1 MNIFIKNWLKKN
13 TYSLKGKK
21 IVITGATGGLG
32 KELCFYLAYLNAEL
46 ILINRNEGK
55 ATSLKNEIITKYN
68 GAKVT
73 LLYADFE
80 NINDVDKVCS
90 ELKIY
95 DIDIIIHNAAVYA
108 IERRIV
114 GSGYLNVFQTNFVS
128 PLYITNKLLP
138 QLENT
143 GGKIVVVGSIAHN
156 YLKTN
161 INDIDCRT
169 YKSDALSYGNSKRY
183 LMFYHEQLL
192 KNSAVS
198 FSLAHP
204 GITFTSITNHYPDWL
219 FRIIKYP
226 MKVIFMKKNVAA
238 LNILKGVF
246 ENTKEGEWLSPLLFG
261 IWGTPVVRKLK
272 TATLAEKEQIY
283 SSSLEILNNVL
294 VKDSNTEV

>member
-1 MNIFIKNWLKKN
+1 MNVFIKNWLKKN

-68 GAKVT
+68 DAKVT

-90 ELKIY
+90 ELKNY

-114 GSGYLNVFQTNFVS
+114 SSGYLNVFQTNFVS

-161 INDIDCRT
+161 INDKHTKAMRFLTVIQ
-169 YKSDALSYGNSKRY
+169 SD
-183 LMFYHEQLL
+183 
-192 KNSAVS
+192 
-198 FSLAHP
+198 
-204 GITFTSITNHYPDWL
+204 I
-219 FRIIKYP
+219 
-226 MKVIFMKKNVAA
+226 
-238 LNILKGVF
+238 
-246 ENTKEGEWLSPLLFG
+246 
-261 IWGTPVVRKLK
+261 
-272 TATLAEKEQIY
+272 
-283 SSSLEILNNVL
+283 
-294 VKDSNTEV
+294 